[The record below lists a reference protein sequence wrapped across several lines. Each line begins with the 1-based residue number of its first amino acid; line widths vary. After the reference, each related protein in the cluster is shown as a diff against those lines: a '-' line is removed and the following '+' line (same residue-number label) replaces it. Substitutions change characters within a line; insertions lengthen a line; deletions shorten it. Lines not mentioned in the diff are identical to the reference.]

1 MKDFW
6 VPNKFTLF
14 KILSCIY
21 EYNKMNE
28 INENTLN
35 QLFDNF
41 QQERQKIILEIKND
55 KEMKNE
61 KYLNQKLST
70 IETIIKNLL
79 KFRNIQLKQQ
89 QKFNND

>member
-1 MKDFW
+1 
-6 VPNKFTLF
+6 
-14 KILSCIY
+14 
-21 EYNKMNE
+21 MNE

-61 KYLNQKLST
+61 KYLSNKLAT
-70 IETIIKNLL
+70 IEIIIKNLL
-79 KFRNIQLKQQ
+79 KFRNIELKQQ
-89 QKFNND
+89 QKYNND

>member
-1 MKDFW
+1 MS
-6 VPNKFTLF
+6 L
-14 KILSCIY
+14 
-21 EYNKMNE
+21 YNKMNE

-61 KYLNQKLST
+61 KYLNNKLST
-70 IETIIKNLL
+70 IEIIIKNLL
-79 KFRNIQLKQQ
+79 KYRNIELKQQ
-89 QKFNND
+89 QKYNND

>member
-1 MKDFW
+1 
-6 VPNKFTLF
+6 
-14 KILSCIY
+14 
-21 EYNKMNE
+21 MNE